1 LRWRRPLSDNQPGVA
16 TRAKQ
21 RESTAGEEARNGA
34 SMRLLPPI
42 DECLAAAERELD
54 EYQLSRGYLK
64 MLVRRAQDA
73 IRASI
78 AAGDSDLPG
87 SRAGMLARVT
97 AAVRA
102 AFAGDEAALAPVVN
116 ATGVVLHTNLGRA
129 LLAEEAI
136 GAIVQAARSPVNL
149 EYDLESGGRGDRDA
163 LVERELCAL
172 TGAEAA
178 TVVNNN
184 AAAVLLALSALA
196 AGREVVVSRGE
207 LIEIGGSFR
216 IPEVMAQSGA
226 RLREVGTTNRTHPRD
241 FAAAIGPDTALLMK
255 VHPSNYRVVGFTSEV
270 TLAELA
276 AIGAERGI
284 EVIEDLGS
292 GALIDLGAF
301 GLPREP
307 LVAESVAAGAGLV
320 MFSGDKLL
328 GGPQAGI
335 IVGRRALVERLKFH
349 PLKRALRCDKL
360 TLAALAA
367 TLRIYLRSRAV
378 ATALPTLRLLTR
390 TLDELDQIATQARAL
405 IAPRLGPGF
414 AIEVVPSAAE
424 IGSGSLPTHQLPSR
438 ALAITHPTL
447 SPDAIAAWFRR
458 ARPPVIGRISSD
470 VFQLD
475 MRAVA
480 EPAML
485 AVNFPDRD
493 EAV

>member
-1 LRWRRPLSDNQPGVA
+1 MA
-16 TRAKQ
+16 TRAKR
-21 RESTAGEEARNGA
+21 RENAAGESVRDGA
-34 SMRLLPPI
+34 LMRLLPPI
-42 DECLAAAERELD
+42 DACIDAAERELD
-54 EYQLSRGYLK
+54 QHQLSRGYLK
-64 MLVRRAQDA
+64 LLARRAQDA
-73 IRASI
+73 IRRAI
-78 AAGDSDLPG
+78 AAGASDLPA
-87 SRAGMLARVT
+87 SRDGMLARVSAEVRVAL
-97 AAVRA
+97 AA
-102 AFAGDEAALAPVVN
+102 DEAALMPVVN

-136 GAIVQAARSPVNL
+136 AAVVQAARSPVNL
-149 EYDLESGGRGDRDA
+149 EYDLLSGGRGDRDA

-207 LIEIGGSFR
+207 LIEIGGAFR

-241 FAAAIGPDTALLMK
+241 FAAAIGPETALLMK

-276 AIGAERGI
+276 AIGREHGV

-292 GALIDLGAF
+292 GALIDLAAF

-320 MFSGDKLL
+320 TFSGDKLL

-335 IVGRRALVERLKFH
+335 IVGRRALIERLKSH

-367 TLRIYLRSRAV
+367 TLGIYLRSS
-378 ATALPTLRLLTR
+378 ALADAIPTLRMLTR
-390 TLDELDQIATQARAL
+390 TVDELDQLALQARAI
-405 IAPRLGPGF
+405 IATRLGPGF
-414 AIEVVPSAAE
+414 VIELVPSTSE

-438 ALAITHPTL
+438 ALAITHPRL
-447 SPDAIAAWFRR
+447 SPDAIATHFRR
-458 ARPPVIGRISSD
+458 ARPPVIGRISD
-470 VFQLD
+470 GVFQLD
-475 MRAVA
+475 MRTVS

-485 AVNFPDRD
+485 AVRFPDRD
-493 EAV
+493 EVVD